1 MRRRN
6 QFMLCEL
13 CNKDF
18 PEDEILDFAGKKVC
32 EDCQVESLSVPKTCN
47 PMAVRSARNTRE
59 SLGQK
64 GTAGLLP
71 IQEKIYEYIKKEK
84 RVPRE
89 KVAQAFD
96 LSPKELETHF
106 AVLRHCE
113 LARGFKDGNV
123 IYLTTFEE

>member
-1 MRRRN
+1 
-6 QFMLCEL
+6 MLCDI
-13 CNKDF
+13 CRKNF
-18 PEDEILDFAGKKVC
+18 PENEIVNYAGKNVC

-47 PMAVRSARNTRE
+47 PMSVRSARIARE
-59 SLGQK
+59 NLGQK

-71 IQEKIYEYIKKEK
+71 IQEKIYEYLKQEKK
-84 RVPRE
+84 VPRE
-89 KVAQAFD
+89 KLARELN

-113 LARGFKDGNV
+113 LARGFKEGNE